1 MGCLFVQTGL
11 LVPATSKNVDESK
24 LEKTNRRMTL
34 RIPLWTTNRDLRDEL
49 GGVKEITGKMV
60 RVIGF

>member
-11 LVPATSKNVDESK
+11 LVPATSKNVDENK

-34 RIPLWTTNRDLRDEL
+34 IPLRTTNRDLRDEL
-49 GGVKEITGKMV
+49 GDVKEITEKWFG
-60 RVIGF
+60 